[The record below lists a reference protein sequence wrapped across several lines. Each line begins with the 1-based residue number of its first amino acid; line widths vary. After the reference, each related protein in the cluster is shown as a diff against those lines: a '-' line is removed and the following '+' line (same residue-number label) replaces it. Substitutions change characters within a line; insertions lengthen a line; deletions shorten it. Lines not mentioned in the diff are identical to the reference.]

1 MEAELSSFR
10 RSEFLPPVKR
20 VHFILG
26 HQCSYSL
33 RLLQDCCGKQRKP
46 ISKVLLSNMQ
56 HSKKTERAARESCLQ
71 LEAQITEANF
81 KFDMSEGNLRNFVS
95 LQIRAAMMKS
105 SDQISPILA
114 SQM

>member
-1 MEAELSSFR
+1 M
-10 RSEFLPPVKR
+10 
-20 VHFILG
+20 
-26 HQCSYSL
+26 
-33 RLLQDCCGKQRKP
+33 LLQSEAPTG
-46 ISKVLLSNMQ
+46 LLWEAAKAYIKGFIIQ
-56 HSKKTERAARESCLQ
+56 YATFEKTERAARESCLQ